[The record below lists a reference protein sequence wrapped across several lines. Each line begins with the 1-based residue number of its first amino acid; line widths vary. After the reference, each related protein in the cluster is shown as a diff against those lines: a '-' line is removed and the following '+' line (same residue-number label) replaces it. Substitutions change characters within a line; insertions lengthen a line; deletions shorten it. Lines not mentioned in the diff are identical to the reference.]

1 MDSFA
6 AAKTRSKRV
15 LVMDEHGKAI
25 YHERDALD
33 CSYLPL
39 LDENAADQKD
49 GAGEADLPHPLCQ
62 HQHQHQHQQAVAAE
76 GEMDVII
83 DLINNLEAAR
93 HLDYKILATR
103 PRSGMSALKE
113 ATQERLLQAGQ
124 RASQL
129 QDCSQRLL
137 QGAAALR
144 LVAARDNLYYTQVT
158 LQPPQPPPRLVT
170 ELQRYWRLR
179 RNPAEA
185 AEHADAP
192 FSADVAFHEALLPGQ
207 LPPHLHHMLALQAR
221 CSTASRSTTGPLPGH
236 PPAAAPPS
244 AAPKGGLGDPPQGP
258 GGAAAAQV
266 QDPLGWPLGSQVP
279 PELASGP
286 STRLALLRDSVTGH
300 VRLQLEEPGSIRSTY
315 LPEPAATGAE
325 ATGAGGKGG
334 RGEVMEEGEGR
345 GGEGGPQQQ
354 QGGGQGGAGGGPAPG
369 VLQGRGRQGEG
380 GKGYQVAL
388 GVKAVHQLLLSCQQ
402 RLLWQLVGSALDRDA
417 RGAASAGS
425 NLSLSL
431 AKKVVSTLAEAGLPH
446 SPSSALHPPY
456 PPNPASPPNM
466 GWGGAE
472 CDNSSSRG
480 GDHGASF
487 PAASTSSPDLTLL
500 GLRPLLLEFA
510 LQCRLPPGSIGM
522 APRPPQPSLYLH
534 PVLQDLGACL
544 SHTFFKQ
551 QLRRMLDLQAHR
563 LPGLSLH
570 WLTTSRLCTGALVCR
585 IAPHTSHLILLQ
597 VTLA

>member
-49 GAGEADLPHPLCQ
+49 GAGEADGK
-62 HQHQHQHQQAVAAE
+62 AE
-76 GEMDVII
+76 TGNPADVMETFATALGEMDVII

-103 PRSGMSALKE
+103 PRSGLSALKE

-144 LVAARDNLYYTQVT
+144 LVAARDNLYYTQ
-158 LQPPQPPPRLVT
+158 VT

-207 LPPHLHHMLALQAR
+207 LPPHLHHMLALQ
-221 CSTASRSTTGPLPGH
+221 PP
-236 PPAAAPPS
+236 PPAPR
-244 AAPKGGLGDPPQGP
+244 PKGVWGTPPRDP
-258 GGAAAAQV
+258 GG
-266 QDPLGWPLGSQVP
+266 
-279 PELASGP
+279 
-286 STRLALLRDSVTGH
+286 
-300 VRLQLEEPGSIRSTY
+300 
-315 LPEPAATGAE
+315 
-325 ATGAGGKGG
+325 
-334 RGEVMEEGEGR
+334 
-345 GGEGGPQQQ
+345 QQQ
-354 QGGGQGGAGGGPAPG
+354 P
-369 VLQGRGRQGEG
+369 
-380 GKGYQVAL
+380 
-388 GVKAVHQLLLSCQQ
+388 SCQQ

-487 PAASTSSPDLTLL
+487 PAASTPSPDLTLL

-597 VTLA
+597 DTTAEVEGVLPSRDPAPPWRKEEHGEPAQALRKRAEAAADKRDLGLEASLSPGQRRPRSGDWVGGGTTASRWARDAHITLTRFELPRLLTDVLKPHSGTFEQLHDFRMEH